1 MKNKNKKLFTV
12 NAVDKE
18 GIRRC
23 YGTAEYPE
31 DAKLQCIIAV
41 AERCL
46 RKLENGVRFI
56 DGGDTDFYS
65 YKFNNHYRKDA
76 QKENME
82 KEIIKELREIL
93 KVYHYESDTEHMSKD
108 VATSLENLLGSLLK

>member
-65 YKFNNHYRKDA
+65 YKFKDA

-82 KEIIKELREIL
+82 KEIEDIEPYQPEDEYID
-93 KVYHYESDTEHMSKD
+93 YQKD
-108 VATSLENLLGSLLK
+108 MQSQFKKDLEEASA

>member
-65 YKFNNHYRKDA
+65 YKFKDA

-82 KEIIKELREIL
+82 KEIEDIKPFTAEDEYVEYQNDMQSQF
-93 KVYHYESDTEHMSKD
+93 KKD
-108 VATSLENLLGSLLK
+108 LEEASA